1 MNAHL
6 SNGSAFGGGF
16 PVRFVQRSQCL
27 NSIVAFIALT
37 TVSLVNAGCSVTQE
51 RETSSQ
57 AAWAMRTPS
66 TAIEMAFAALN
77 APSANDDAVN
87 RPRRQASCDDLEF
100 SFLNSRCSKLRK
112 KHAGLKRPRVATFIS
127 GGGKSTTKPSI
138 ETEVNEAGAASTD
151 INSGSSR
158 PDIQRAVAR

>member
-6 SNGSAFGGGF
+6 SNGPAFGGGF
-16 PVRFVQRSQCL
+16 PVRLVQRSQCL
-27 NSIVAFIALT
+27 NIIVAFIALT
-37 TVSLVNAGCSVTQE
+37 SLVNAGCSVTQE

-77 APSANDDAVN
+77 APSANDNPVN

-138 ETEVNEAGAASTD
+138 ETEVNEAAARSEH
-151 INSGSSR
+151 
-158 PDIQRAVAR
+158 